1 MATTKKIIDYIVKHY
16 KCNYNTREW
25 ASNKTGEND
34 GPWSVSRHF
43 FGIMAT
49 EDNRMIV
56 DNLFNNKH
64 IMYLCTPPSLFQTNF
79 ENPELLDAIKCGES
93 LDDCNTI
100 LEENPATV
108 YATDKYGNGPLYHLV
123 KRSLRSK
130 TQDTDFIP
138 TFNQIID
145 VTGIHKHDVNGEN
158 MLYFVS
164 SSEVLAKRPS
174 FLETLILRGLNVN
187 FVFGSRFDYQEGY
200 REGVSRSLLG
210 RILESVID
218 DDDGPSESTII
229 RLIEMMIERGAN
241 INWVNEHGTATIIN
255 FDDGLKYDYVLE
267 YFLCNGAN
275 FGEGVSR
282 DTTLCELYHDNEAPR
297 KAAIVNRWPTMMVM
311 IVFEC
316 LGIYHLID
324 CDTWT
329 DLFSFTSQL

>member
-1 MATTKKIIDYIVKHY
+1 MATKKTIIDHIVKNY

-25 ASNKTGEND
+25 ASKKTGRGDSIYE
-34 GPWSVSRHF
+34 VIRLF
-43 FGIMAT
+43 FGINASPKNCT
-49 EDNRMIV
+49 TVGDI
-56 DNLFNNKH
+56 FNNKH

-79 ENPELLDAIKCGES
+79 EHPELIDAIKYGES
-93 LDDCNTI
+93 LEDCNTI
-100 LEENPATV
+100 LESNPATV

-145 VTGIHKHDVNGEN
+145 VTGIPHDDVNCEN

-164 SSEVLAKRPS
+164 SSEVLAKYPS

-187 FVFGSRFDYQEGY
+187 FVFNEWFDFDYC
-200 REGVSRSLLG
+200 VSRSLLG
-210 RILESVID
+210 RILESVI

-241 INWVNEHGTATIIN
+241 INWVNEHGSATIIR
-255 FDDGLKYDYVLE
+255 FDDSSKYDYVLE

-275 FGEGVSR
+275 FGAGVAHFSQV
-282 DTTLCELYHDNEAPR
+282 TLCEFYDGNEAPR
-297 KAAIVNRWPTMMVM
+297 KAAIVNRWPTMMAM